1 MICFNILES
10 TRIMTRAMTTLA
22 ERCIAGIEV
31 NRDVVDG
38 YVRHSIGVITAL
50 VPVIGYAAAT
60 EVASEALETG
70 RPVAE
75 LVLERGLLDERRL
88 AGLLSPASMTR
99 PVRPTATGTIPALT
113 VEQVSPGPMT
123 TEAEGAAADGR
134 RAQDAQADAEAP
146 ERTDEG

>member
-1 MICFNILES
+1 
-10 TRIMTRAMTTLA
+10 MTRAMTALA

-31 NRDVVDG
+31 NREVVDG

-60 EVASEALETG
+60 EVASDALATG

-88 AGLLSPASMTR
+88 QGLLSPASMTR
-99 PVRPTATGTIPALT
+99 PVRPTATGTIPTLAA
-113 VEQVSPGPMT
+113 EQEFGT
-123 TEAEGAAADGR
+123 AED
-134 RAQDAQADAEAP
+134 D
-146 ERTDEG
+146 DETRQG